1 MNKKPDVTLAL
12 ASSGRRFLDQQ
23 TEAAFGA
30 WELRQIF
37 GRVPLMVYVSGT
49 AWLFVP
55 IVGWLYAPS
64 LFGPEILLACYLLV
78 LPMHAF
84 GLRRPLAIMTAHMRR
99 VHMRR
104 MHVLA
109 LLTSNMVFVGCL
121 VSLYSCWYHWNEPV
135 AALVAGAILA
145 NWALYLR
152 LPMVYALSFGVCLI
166 VPGVVGVM
174 LGDFSVPLTWT
185 VSSMGVFQIF
195 LIGTTAASN
204 ERIAR
209 SEYANLIKLELQ
221 RQQLETGQRLI
232 RRYVPPTV
240 ADQIISGSSENIEA
254 PARQRV
260 TVMFADIAG
269 FTSAADKLE
278 PEVVAQILNEFLT
291 TMSQHIHNEGG
302 TLNEVA
308 GDGLMAIF
316 GAPIKMEPE
325 EQARKAF
332 DTGCRMMEALSVLNA
347 QWRKLGLD
355 EPLKMRIG
363 INTGV
368 ASVGSYGSEGRMTY
382 TAIGTQTNIAA
393 RIESAAEPGEIL
405 VSYAT
410 NELLGEERQLEPRGE
425 LNVKGVHFP
434 IKVFALRVGGAQQIV
449 AADT

>member
-1 MNKKPDVTLAL
+1 MKKESDVALAL
-12 ASSGRRFLDQQ
+12 ASSGRRFLDQK

-37 GRVPLMVYVSGT
+37 GRIPLMVYVSGT
-49 AWLFVP
+49 AWLFGP
-55 IVGWLYAPS
+55 IVGWFYAPS
-64 LFGPEILLACYLLV
+64 LFGPEILLPCYLLA

-84 GLRRPLAIMTAHMRR
+84 GLRRPLAIMAANVRR
-99 VHMRR
+99 T
-104 MHVLA
+104 HVLA
-109 LLTSNMVFVGCL
+109 LLTSNMVFVSCL
-121 VSLYSCWYHWNEPV
+121 MSLYACWYHWNEPV
-135 AALVAGAILA
+135 AAMVAGAILA

-152 LPMVYALSFGVCLI
+152 LPMVYALGFGVCLI

-174 LGDFSVPLTWT
+174 LGDLSAPLTWT
-185 VSSMGVFQIF
+185 VSWMGVFQIF
-195 LIGTTAASN
+195 LIGATAASN

-209 SEYANLIKLELQ
+209 SEYANLIKLEQQ

-254 PARQRV
+254 PARLRV

-291 TMSQHIHNEGG
+291 SMSQHIHNEGG

-332 DTGCRMMEALSVLNA
+332 DAGCRMMEALAVLNV

-363 INTGV
+363 INTGI

-410 NELLGEERQLEPRGE
+410 NELLGEVRQLEPRGE

-449 AADT
+449 ARDV